1 MTKKYNRLL
10 ITGAAGM
17 LGTEMRRELADVAD
31 TLRLNARKPFED
43 LAEHEEAAI
52 CDLADAEA
60 VMEMVKGVD
69 AVVHLGGVS
78 KENTFE
84 AILEA
89 NIRGFYNL
97 YEACRKQ
104 GVKRVAWAS
113 SVHAVGFYPTTAV
126 LDTDVPLRPDSNYGV
141 SKAFGEALAPE
152 FRVYAAQVVSNAR
165 AMSAACRQAGLDVV
179 SGGTDTHL
187 ALIDLRPKN
196 VTGRDAEA
204 ALERAY
210 ITCNKNGIPF
220 DTEKPTITS
229 GIRLGSPAGTT
240 RGFAEEEFRQIGRWI
255 VQVVDGLAAHGED
268 GNDAVEAAVKAEVEA
283 LCKRFPIYPGL

>member
-84 AILEA
+84 AILES
-89 NIRGFYNL
+89 NIRGFYYL

-141 SKAFGEALAPE
+141 SKAFGEALAQYYWDKYSLE
-152 FRVYAAQVVSNAR
+152 SVSVRVYSSFPEPSDRRQLNTYLSFRDCAELFRQSLFAPVVGHTVIYGVSDNKVKFTDNRKAAHIGYHPQDSSEPYR
-165 AMSAACRQAGLDVV
+165 AK
-179 SGGTDTHL
+179 
-187 ALIDLRPKN
+187 I
-196 VTGRDAEA
+196 E
-204 ALERAY
+204 
-210 ITCNKNGIPF
+210 
-220 DTEKPTITS
+220 
-229 GIRLGSPAGTT
+229 
-240 RGFAEEEFRQIGRWI
+240 AEEPTPSVSDRFIATHG
-255 VQVVDGLAAHGED
+255 GSFAAAGHFED
-268 GNDAVEAAVKAEVEA
+268 
-283 LCKRFPIYPGL
+283 